1 MYFVGDAGVG
11 SEVSQMGHSSE
22 DVNNKRDDGATIA
35 HCLTEM
41 TLGANLWG
49 LKLITRGFCSLL
61 TASWW
66 LETLV
71 RSNAGRAGVT
81 ATAKGRG
88 SEKDHQQTVIATE
101 DYIENMFDTE
111 DWGITFYYQ

>member
-1 MYFVGDAGVG
+1 MAVN
-11 SEVSQMGHSSE
+11 SSE
-22 DVNNKRDDGATIA
+22 DAGNKTDGGATIA
-35 HCLTEM
+35 HCSTEV

-49 LKLITRGFCSLL
+49 LKLITGGFCTSL

-88 SEKDHQQTVIATE
+88 SEKDRQQTVI
-101 DYIENMFDTE
+101 
-111 DWGITFYYQ
+111 G